1 MTPHRVRAFR
11 GALLL
16 GFAALIG
23 KLFLTGQMVL
33 YLSPALDVLTALT
46 GLVLAVMGVIE
57 LRESR
62 GGPASA
68 RTRRFSEKDEDHGMH
83 GPEAI
88 LTYLLLLLPLAVGL
102 VVTPRV
108 LGSGA
113 LGGEPVSSLL
123 LTFAPGPAP
132 APVAMPPT
140 PRRPIDDTADL
151 LAYLQEAGEAGVG
164 QRVRALGSTLRSDTL
179 GRGEFALLR
188 YSIVHCVADARPV
201 VLLVVAPLAPP
212 LPADQWVE
220 VDGVLGSRESAGGRL
235 VTIAAERVTPVNEP
249 PNPYLRGGF

>member
-1 MTPHRVRAFR
+1 MRRHRVRVLR

-33 YLSPALDVLTALT
+33 YMSPALDVLTALT
-46 GLVLAVMGVIE
+46 GLALALMGLIE

-62 GGPASA
+62 GSPASA
-68 RTRRFSEKDEDHGMH
+68 RARHFPGEDADHRTH

-123 LTFAPGPAP
+123 LTFAPGTPRAP
-132 APVAMPPT
+132 AAMPPA
-140 PRRPIDDTADL
+140 PRRPIDDTAEL
-151 LAYLQEAGEAGVG
+151 LAYLQEVGEAGVG
-164 QRVRALGSTLRSDTL
+164 QRVRAEGSVLRSDSL

-201 VLLVVAPLAPP
+201 VLLVVAPLAPA
-212 LPADQWVE
+212 LPGDQWVE
-220 VDGVLGSRESAGGRL
+220 VEGVLRSRESAGGRL
-235 VTIAAERVTPVNEP
+235 VTIAADRVTPVKEP